1 MSQNQNKLTQYLHL
15 SEKEIQTLKA
25 KFASP
30 DRGRGSEAEE
40 GVAFL
45 EHLLAKFN
53 EHIAKGGKI
62 LLITLT
68 KKSSEEVTNFLV
80 SKGYKAFYLHS
91 EVATMDRREII
102 KKLKS

>member
-1 MSQNQNKLTQYLHL
+1 MLKKKEKLTQYLQL
-15 SEKEIQTLKA
+15 SEKELTPLTK
-25 KFASP
+25 K
-30 DRGRGSEAEE
+30 DTGVSEVVEQD
-40 GVAFL
+40 AFL
-45 EHLLAKFN
+45 AHLLKKFD
-53 EHIAKGGKI
+53 EHISKKGKI

-91 EVATMDRREII
+91 EIATMDRREII

>member
-1 MSQNQNKLTQYLHL
+1 MSKNRNKLTQYLQL
-15 SEKEIQTLKA
+15 
-25 KFASP
+25 
-30 DRGRGSEAEE
+30 SEAEIAKQKDKE
-40 GVAFL
+40 NDAFL
-45 EHLLAKFN
+45 DHLLKKLDQ
-53 EHIAKGGKI
+53 HIAKKGKI

-68 KKSSEEVTNFLV
+68 KKSSEEVTNFLI